1 MNIFTFLCKFPLL
14 KRFLPSLLRN
24 LFILFGKEQFK
35 INFKKLILETNIRDP
50 HDREIYFT
58 QKYEEKQFNELIYI
72 IEKNHIE
79 IFLDV
84 GANSGIYSLLLSNK
98 FDNLIIEAFEP
109 IRSTY
114 QKFLRNIENN
124 KLTRRI
130 NVHNLGLSNKNKSLK
145 MQTNIKFGYKQS
157 AAYSVSEIGDE
168 KAEFKLADELL
179 NYKKKNILIKIDT
192 EGHEKFVLE
201 GMQKLIKN
209 NNIFLQLEIWSKN
222 FKTIQETLNSLDFI
236 FLKKIEKEKNVND
249 YFFFKE

>member
-1 MNIFTFLCKFPLL
+1 MKLISLLIKFPIL

-24 LFILFGKEQFK
+24 LFIFFGKEQFK
-35 INFKKLILETNIRDP
+35 INFKKLILEINIRDP
-50 HDREIYFT
+50 YDREIYFT
-58 QKYEEKQFNELIYI
+58 QKYNENQFNELHYI

-98 FDNLIIEAFEP
+98 FDDLIIEAFEP
-109 IRSTY
+109 IKSTY

-124 KLTRRI
+124 KLTERI

-157 AAYSVSEIGDE
+157 AGYTLHPKSVIPTGDE
-168 KAEFKLADELL
+168 EAEFNLADALL
-179 NYKKKNILIKIDT
+179 NYKNKNILIKIDT

-201 GMQKLIKN
+201 GMRELVKN
-209 NNIFLQLEIWSKN
+209 NDIFLQLEIWSKN
-222 FKTIQETLNSLDFI
+222 FKTVQETLDNLDFI
-236 FLKKIEKEKNVND
+236 FLKKIEND
-249 YFFFKE
+249 YFFFKK